1 MVERGCEAPNVGG
14 SIPSQSI
21 NQGLLAQLVRAL
33 GS

>member
-1 MVERGCEAPNVGG
+1 MAEHGSEAPGVGG

-21 NQGLLAQLVRAL
+21 NRGLLAQLVRAL